1 MHAAKIELVYLGVV
15 GLLFLQSPIL
25 FSFGF
30 DGLIM
35 LDISRRIHVHSGLIR
50 FHLSVFPERSQVALL
65 ISKPQKIN
73 SFFVSLPIKYCLDSA
88 YLLGLRLLQKFLEDL
103 FLGLKVRFQHL
114 PLFFSVLLHHV
125 RPLLCLV
132 DDDALQRRI
141 VHHVRVSE
149 NTIGQNEKS
158 RSGSRSVFSTYF
170 PFALTSLSIA
180 AH

>member
-65 ISKPQKIN
+65 ISKPQKFTPFLYRYLSNIA
-73 SFFVSLPIKYCLDSA
+73 LIALICLACAS
-88 YLLGLRLLQKFLEDL
+88 
-103 FLGLKVRFQHL
+103 
-114 PLFFSVLLHHV
+114 
-125 RPLLCLV
+125 
-132 DDDALQRRI
+132 
-141 VHHVRVSE
+141 
-149 NTIGQNEKS
+149 S
-158 RSGSRSVFSTYF
+158 RSFLR
-170 PFALTSLSIA
+170 TSSWA
-180 AH
+180 